1 MPCEKELERE
11 IRIILQTM
19 LKRAHF
25 IKKLP
30 FDEVAL
36 YNEQAGQA
44 VFVKKLPLNLVEFM
58 KQHGWLK
65 FIDGVYRHTAAGQA
79 WLSEFIYFVDLD
91 AEQGAKTELLRRK
104 TPNAMPRPAD
114 RSGLSAMAGL
124 QADQDYAPLLKLYNR
139 QRNIAHKYL
148 NETHLRAGQ
157 KLFDQFVKANLR
169 PNVTMNWENLQS
181 VKQNHHM
188 GLVQDGYSETTYIA
202 RRELY
207 ESLAHVGQEFA
218 AILVEVC
225 LFGNG
230 LEATE
235 KAMNW
240 PARSA
245 KLLLTMALDRLAEHY
260 QLMPTNRPMNKY
272 LAWLAV
278 DMNTESKFLLDV
290 G

>member
-1 MPCEKELERE
+1 MPCRKEQERE
-11 IRIILQTM
+11 ARIILQTM
-19 LKRAHF
+19 LKAKYI

-36 YNEQAGQA
+36 YNEQKEQ
-44 VFVKKLPLNLVEFM
+44 VIFVKKLPLTLVQFM
-58 KQHGWLK
+58 KDNGWLK
-65 FIDGVYRHTAAGQA
+65 LKDKIYRHTDAGRV
-79 WLSEFIYFVDLD
+79 WLSDFVYFIDLNQNNANQQQIHKRITMD
-91 AEQGAKTELLRRK
+91 ASA
-104 TPNAMPRPAD
+104 PRMNINDPVSPSHLPD
-114 RSGLSAMAGL
+114 EGDL
-124 QADQDYAPLLKLYNR
+124 APLLKLYNR

-148 NETHLRAGQ
+148 TEVHLCAGQ
-157 KLFDQFVKANLR
+157 KLFAQFIKANLR

-181 VKQNHHM
+181 VKQSHHM
-188 GLVQDGYSETTYIA
+188 GVKQDGFSETNYVA

-260 QLMPTNRPMNKY
+260 HMTPLDRPVNKY
-272 LAWLAV
+272 LAWLAPDANV
-278 DMNTESKFLLDV
+278 NMNAENRF
-290 G
+290 